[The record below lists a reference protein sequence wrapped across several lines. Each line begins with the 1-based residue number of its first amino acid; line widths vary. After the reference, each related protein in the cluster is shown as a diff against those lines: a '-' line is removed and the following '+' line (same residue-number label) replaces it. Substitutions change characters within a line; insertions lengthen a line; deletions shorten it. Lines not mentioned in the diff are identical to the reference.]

1 MSNPLKDALEQ
12 QLLQQDQSEE
22 TQTIHEQSEELTMTN
37 TINPQTAA
45 EQIMAQMA
53 AQAQQGGNVFTY
65 QGADH
70 FDDEE
75 VKYFG
80 QIHSLAK
87 VREMITPYAP
97 TVVAQNATME
107 VLANNGSI
115 QFIDKR
121 SKLQRQME
129 KGFKKVEQ
137 SNHTDNLKFQ
147 QTQEVARRVEDER
160 EFGHVQSGTLDFDNE
175 VQRNNFLRWAE
186 PHQIAVV
193 ELGANAKGFPNVT
206 VVDVTERQAKA
217 ISRYYREN
225 KIGMT
230 AQKAIR
236 GTGKF
241 LSKTVSFSFDS
252 LITPVA
258 KSAVA
263 VSGTAVATTYKAVAE
278 VGASVVNSTTY
289 EAERVSYQ
297 MHNDVEVQEAKRTLT
312 NAWGKTRNL
321 FGRASRTA
329 NGINLH

>member
-12 QLLQQDQSEE
+12 QQLQQNQSEA
-22 TQTIHEQSEELTMTN
+22 TSTHYNHLEESNMTN
-37 TINPQTAA
+37 INPQTAA
-45 EQIMAQMA
+45 EQIMAAMA
-53 AQAQQGGNVFTY
+53 AKAQQGGNVFTY
-65 QGADH
+65 QGMDH

-80 QIHSLAK
+80 QIHTLEK
-87 VREMITPYAP
+87 VREMITMYAP
-97 TVVAQNATME
+97 TIAAQNETMA

-129 KGFKKVEQ
+129 KGFKKVDQ
-137 SNHTDNLKFQ
+137 SNHTENLKFQ
-147 QTQEVARRVEDER
+147 QTQEVARRVQDDR

-186 PHQIAVV
+186 PRQIEIT
-193 ELGANAKGFPNVT
+193 ELGVNAKGFPNIT
-206 VVDVTERQAKA
+206 VVDVTEKQAKA

-236 GTGKF
+236 GTGKM
-241 LSKTVSFSFDS
+241 LSKSVSFSFDS

-297 MHNDVEVQEAKRTLT
+297 MHNDVEVQEAKRTIT

-329 NGINLH
+329 NGINLQ